1 MPGRPLA
8 ASLMVCAWGVVA
20 GQPAAQAASDDPP
33 SMRFEW
39 VREGPADVCG
49 DRCREWIAAIGP
61 VTPDTARDFDFFT
74 EARDVRGATLVL
86 DSGGG
91 SVLASLD
98 LGRKVRKLGLITTVG
113 RTVKLPAA
121 AGEAQRAKLSP
132 RGECASMCVFVL
144 LGGVQRKVPV
154 EARILVHQIWPGGKR
169 YDASAESY
177 TAEEMVRIQRDVGRI
192 ARYTVDMGGDI
203 ELFELAMRIPPWEK
217 LRALTAPELRRMR
230 LMTSDAVAEAA
241 PTSGVAVMGRPAQ
254 PAPFGQPPRAAER
267 GWMVAGAGSGAGR
280 LATLL
285 RSHALTIEGDEVG
298 RFELT
303 LACTEKPEAY
313 KLTYQETRV
322 LGDGEDAGE
331 RLKDVFVWIGGER
344 TALEVESSVPHG
356 GEELQSIASGV
367 IGAAIVEKLGADPTT
382 TLVIGTKTTDD
393 VRTSTRLGATGFAQS
408 FPKVAADCH
417 RQAHADAAPAK

>member
-1 MPGRPLA
+1 MRGRPLA
-8 ASLMVCAWGVVA
+8 AALLVCAWGLTA
-20 GQPAAQAASDDPP
+20 GQPAARAALDDPP

-49 DRCREWIAAIGP
+49 DRCREWIAATGP
-61 VTPDTARDFDFFT
+61 VSPDTARDFDFFT

-98 LGRKVRKLGLITTVG
+98 LGRKVRKLGLITSVG
-113 RTVKLPAA
+113 RTVKLPVS
-121 AGEAQRAKLSP
+121 AGDVQRAKLSP

-144 LGGVQRKVPV
+144 LGGVQRKVPA

-217 LRALTAPELRRMR
+217 LRALTGPELRRMR
-230 LMTSDAVAEAA
+230 LMTSDAVAEA
-241 PTSGVAVMGRPAQ
+241 PTSGAAATGRAAHPAPAGQ
-254 PAPFGQPPRAAER
+254 PARAAER
-267 GWMVAGAGSGAGR
+267 GWMVAGAGAGDAR
-280 LATLL
+280 LAALL

-298 RFELT
+298 RFELA
-303 LACTEKPEAY
+303 LACADTPATY
-313 KLTYQETRV
+313 KLTYRETRII
-322 LGDGEDAGE
+322 GDAEDSSE
-331 RLKDVFVWIGGER
+331 RLKDVSVWVAGER
-344 TALEVESSVPHG
+344 TVLEVESSLPHG
-356 GEELQSIASGV
+356 RDELQSNASG
-367 IGAAIVEKLGADPTT
+367 IMTAAVVEKLRSDATVV
-382 TLVIGTKTTDD
+382 LVVGTKTTDD

-408 FPKVAADCH
+408 FPKVAADC
-417 RQAHADAAPAK
+417 QQQTHAAAK